1 MQTYSVFVMDY
12 IVVEAESEDDAR
24 EQARGWFT
32 ELLENDEVSWEVVE
46 GDASEELD
54 EDDDDDENDDEDDD

>member
-24 EQARGWFT
+24 EQAKGWFA
-32 ELLENDEVSWEVVE
+32 ELLEKDEVSWEVVE

-54 EDDDDDENDDEDDD
+54 EDDDDDDEDDDED

>member
-24 EQARGWFT
+24 EQAKGWFA
-32 ELLENDEVSWEVVE
+32 ELLENDEISWEVVE
-46 GDASEELD
+46 GDASEEM
-54 EDDDDDENDDEDDD
+54 DDEDEEDEDED